1 MKTVTGYL
9 SGVSPSLLAFI
20 VFGTTKTFQR
30 KLYRTFVPKFLRRK
44 QRHRMSGRDDFDFGP
59 PSEVPFS
66 SAFTTPATT
75 NTTNTTKNGSTAPP
89 SPQKR
94 ARALSL
100 QFSRPP
106 PVRKPEPALGPINEA
121 GCVWLPDSSSSS
133 ATSLRRSQIGL
144 ALASPPPS
152 AARQTFLRPEGD
164 SDESDRSPVAAAI
177 PMSRFYIQQQRRPP
191 SALSG
196 TSTITTQ
203 VWSEGQRASAG
214 TISPLP
220 REGRRH
226 SSFYGGGPRGSAQTR

>member
-44 QRHRMSGRDDFDFGP
+44 QSRRRSGRDGFDFGP

-75 NTTNTTKNGSTAPP
+75 NTTKNSSTAPP

-100 QFSRPP
+100 QLSRPP

-121 GCVWLPDSSSSS
+121 GCVWLPDSSSSSS

-164 SDESDRSPVAAAI
+164 SDESDRSPVATAI
-177 PMSRFYIQQQRRPP
+177 PMSRFYIQQQRRPL

-203 VWSEGQRASAG
+203 VWSEGRRASAG
-214 TISPLP
+214 TISPSP